1 MTLSELKVEMFEIIL
16 SVQDEKKALRMLEFL
31 RENID
36 VKTTDYNLTIEQE
49 TELLES
55 LQESYDPTKWI
66 SHEDMKKKHL
76 RK

>member
-1 MTLSELKVEMFEIIL
+1 MFEIIL

-36 VKTTDYNLTIEQE
+36 VKTTEYNLTIEQE
-49 TELLES
+49 TELWES
-55 LQESYDPTKWI
+55 IQETYDPTNWI